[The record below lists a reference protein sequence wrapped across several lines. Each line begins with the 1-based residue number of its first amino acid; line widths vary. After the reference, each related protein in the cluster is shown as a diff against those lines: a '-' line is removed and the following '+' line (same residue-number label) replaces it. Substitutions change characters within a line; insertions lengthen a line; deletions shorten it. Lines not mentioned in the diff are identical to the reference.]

1 MRLVVEYDV
10 IEPPPQPGEVVRLLG
25 FGSASDLWPLPLRQE
40 MVVER
45 YVVRGAV
52 ADLDGRM
59 VAV

>member
-1 MRLVVEYDV
+1 M

-45 YVVRGAV
+45 YVVR
-52 ADLDGRM
+52 
-59 VAV
+59 